1 MAGEGRPP
9 TSLLGAAWKDVD
21 GRDKR
26 GYDTWDT
33 SVNLFA
39 AWYKPFRI
47 RHNYNL
53 LAAPI

>member
-26 GYDTWDT
+26 GHDTER
-33 SVNLFA
+33 NARFCFA
-39 AWYKPFRI
+39 ASSTGI
-47 RHNYNL
+47 
-53 LAAPI
+53 A